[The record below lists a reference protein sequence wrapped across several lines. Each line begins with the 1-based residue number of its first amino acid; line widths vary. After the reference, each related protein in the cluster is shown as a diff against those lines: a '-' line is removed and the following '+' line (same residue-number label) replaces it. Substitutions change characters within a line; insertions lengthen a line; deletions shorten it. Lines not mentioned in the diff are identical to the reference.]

1 MRPGSATAPP
11 DSAVAAEPLPA
22 ARRRGRLGSRAVGG
36 LAPYALLA
44 PTAFVIVA
52 VLGYPVY
59 LLFKLS
65 FQQYDLPQ
73 LLQQKGVWIGL
84 DNYRTILHDAQFHD
98 VLVRTIVF
106 TIVNVGLTMI
116 LGTLVA
122 LLLVKLGRWMR
133 LLLTTG
139 LVLVWSMPVVVAVNV
154 FYWMVD
160 YEFGVLNWTLTELHL
175 GNFIH
180 HDWFENSLS
189 GFAVITA
196 LIVWGAIP
204 FVAITLYAG
213 LSQVPAELV
222 EAASID
228 GANGLRTFRDITFP
242 ILKPIFL
249 ILTSLSII
257 WDFQV
262 FNQVWIMRDGRPT
275 EDYYLMS
282 IYSYVTSFGVSE
294 YGLGSAIAVTMV
306 LIMFAVTFVYTRQ
319 MIRTGSA
326 AAPADVKGIAH

>member
-1 MRPGSATAPP
+1 VSPGSATAPP

-22 ARRRGRLGSRAVGG
+22 ARRHGRLGRRAAGG
-36 LAPYALLA
+36 LVPYALLA
-44 PTAFVIVA
+44 PTAA
-52 VLGYPVY
+52 VVGLVLAYPVY

-84 DNYRTILHDAQFHD
+84 DNYRTLVDDPQFRT

-106 TIVNVGLTMI
+106 TFVNVGLTM
-116 LGTLVA
+116 LFGTLIA
-122 LLLVKLGRWMR
+122 LLLVKLGRKMR

-160 YEFGVLNWTLTELHL
+160 YEFGVLNWTLTELGV

-189 GFAVITA
+189 GFAIITA

-262 FNQVWIMRDGRPT
+262 FNQVWIMRAGRPE

-282 IYSYVTSFGVSE
+282 IYSYVTSFGVSQ

-319 MIRTGSA
+319 MIRTGSG
-326 AAPADVKGIAH
+326 AAPADVRGIAH

>member
-1 MRPGSATAPP
+1 VPGSAPG
-11 DSAVAAEPLPA
+11 SALAAAPLPA
-22 ARRRGRLGSRAVGG
+22 ARRQRRLRTRIAGG

-44 PTAFVIVA
+44 PTALVIAA

-59 LLFKLS
+59 LLVKLS
-65 FQQYDLPQ
+65 FEQYGLSE
-73 LLQQKGVWIGL
+73 LIQQKGVWIGL
-84 DNYRTILHDAQFHD
+84 ANYRTIIHDSLFHT
-98 VLVRTIVF
+98 VLLRTVLF
-106 TIVNVGLTMI
+106 TAVNVGLTM
-116 LGTLVA
+116 LFGTLIA
-122 LLLVKLGRWMR
+122 LLLVKLGRFMR
-133 LLLTTG
+133 LLVTTG
-139 LVLVWSMPVVVAVNV
+139 LVLVWAMPVVVAVNI

-180 HDWFENSLS
+180 HEWFESNVS

-204 FVAITLYAG
+204 FVTITLYAG

-228 GANGLRTFRDITFP
+228 GANGARIFRDITFP

-249 ILTSLSII
+249 ILTSLSVI

-262 FNQVWIMRDGRPT
+262 FTQVVVMRFGTPT
-275 EDYYLMS
+275 PDYYLMS
-282 IYSYVTSFGVSE
+282 VYSWATSFRESA

-306 LIMFAVTFVYTRQ
+306 VIMFAATAVYTRQ
-319 MIRTGSA
+319 MVRIGESA
-326 AAPADVKGIAH
+326 